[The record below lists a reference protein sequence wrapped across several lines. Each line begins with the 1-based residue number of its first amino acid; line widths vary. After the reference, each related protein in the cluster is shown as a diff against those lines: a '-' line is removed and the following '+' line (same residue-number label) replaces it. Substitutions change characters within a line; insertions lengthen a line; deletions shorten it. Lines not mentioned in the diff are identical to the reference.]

1 MKPVEGILKAQGIF
15 PVTDYESREL
25 EQCLDPVD
33 RDATLKHFSPR
44 FPSAEPSLELASS
57 MFASFVF
64 RKSRDAPPPA
74 RLTPVVGATEGQQV
88 LAGRLIVA
96 RMETEEG
103 KGHKRRSA
111 GTDEEKDP
119 KQQRT

>member
-1 MKPVEGILKAQGIF
+1 MRPVEKILAAHGIL
-15 PVTDYESREL
+15 PVTDYDSREL
-25 EQCLDPVD
+25 EQCLDPAD

-44 FPSAEPSLELASS
+44 FPTAEPSLELASG

-64 RKSRDAPPPA
+64 QKSRDAPPPA
-74 RLTPVVGATEGQQV
+74 RLTPVVRSTEGQQG
-88 LAGRLIVA
+88 LTGRPDVA
-96 RMETEEG
+96 RMETGEG
-103 KGHKRRSA
+103 KGHKRRST